1 MRRGFTVLELIV
13 AIVIVVVL
21 IVLVLPAI
29 GNVKRAAVRMNCANQ
44 LKLIG
49 QATHTYRDTHG
60 HFPPGTVPGTQ
71 LPPDERMSFYVLL
84 LPHIDE
90 MYRPVHDKLKLAE
103 PWNAEANRAAIKNIN
118 WCVFQCREWSGEQ
131 PPDVSRELSG
141 GSSDFPKYTNYVGIA
156 GIGPDAA
163 TRPTD
168 APGIG
173 MFGYN
178 RTLKTEDVKD
188 GLANTLL
195 LIETSYAVGP
205 WIRGGPSTVR
215 TIDPSADRLTGSGQP
230 FGGTHYR
237 ERAFRPNAADGFF
250 VLFADGTA
258 RYTKGELSP
267 AVLAALVTIAGGEEV
282 PANW

>member
-13 AIVIVVVL
+13 AIVIIVVL
-21 IVLVLPAI
+21 VVLVLPAI
-29 GNVKRAAVRMNCANQ
+29 GNVKRAAVRLTCANQ
-44 LKLIG
+44 LNLIG

-60 HFPPGTVPGTQ
+60 HFPPATVPGTQ

-84 LPHIDE
+84 LPHIDA
-90 MYRPVHDKLKLAE
+90 MYRPVHDQMKRAE

-118 WCVFQCREWSGEQ
+118 WGVFQCREWGGAQ

-141 GSSDFPKYTNYVGIA
+141 GSFDFPKYANYVGIA
-156 GIGPDAA
+156 GIGSDAA
-163 TRPTD
+163 ARPAG

-173 MFGYN
+173 MLGYD

-195 LIETSYAVGP
+195 LIETSHELGP
-205 WIRGGPSTVR
+205 WIRGGPSTIR
-215 TIDPSADRLTGSGQP
+215 TIDPSAERLVGGGCP

-237 ERAFRPNAADGFF
+237 ERAFRPNVPDGFF
-250 VLFADGTA
+250 VLLADGTV

-267 AVLAALVTIAGGEEV
+267 AVLAALATIAGGEDV